1 MGKIKY
7 NIGLDIGTSSVGW
20 SVTDENGH
28 LMKHQGKNT
37 WGVRLFEEGE
47 TAATRRMYRSTRR
60 RLGRRKQRINKL
72 QEIFIEN
79 MNELD
84 REFFTRLKESFL
96 HIEDKNILSSS
107 ILFDDHEYSDVNYYK
122 KYPTIYHVRKD
133 LIDSKG
139 KKDLRLIYLALH
151 NILKYRGHF
160 LYGKVNFG
168 KVSANINSDLE
179 HIFSNVLIDSNDDIT
194 SINYTKMKEILSSSD
209 RPANK
214 QDGLHSLLLGKDK
227 AANKIIKEI
236 IKAVLGYKFNL
247 KNLFKIESAETIK
260 TISFQE
266 EIDEMEVEGLLG
278 EEVEIFH
285 ALKAIYSWVTLEEL
299 LGNIKSQNPEDK
311 TISSA
316 MIAKFDK
323 HKRELKMLKNLIKE
337 ICSKEDYNDL
347 FRREGKGHSY
357 TNYIKGITYCTLEQ
371 LNKNIKMILNKY
383 PLAKEH
389 KYYHKLNEAL
399 TQNQLLAKLN
409 TVDNA
414 VIPYQLHKSEME
426 KIIDTQG
433 KYYPF
438 LVENKELLIKM
449 LESKIPYYVGPLNK
463 HSDFS
468 WVEKTSDK
476 KGIYPWN
483 YEEIVDIDKTAEA
496 FIKRMTNKCTYLK
509 EEDVLPRHS
518 LIYSEFVLLN
528 ELNKVRINKRLIS
541 RDSKRKI
548 IEDVFKNKKTVKT
561 SDIVKWVRTN
571 PNGYIIKSSDN
582 ITVEGTQKENEFASS
597 LASYYDFKRLFGEI
611 DKSNVEMIEEIIN
624 WITIFEDKEILKR
637 KIKEKYALPKNQIDR
652 IMNFNYSGWARLSD
666 KLINGIRNY
675 KISES
680 SRHKGSTILDIM
692 WETNRNFMQIIN
704 DKNLD
709 FQERIE
715 ELNPLL
721 KKRKFAYEDIQELQ
735 GSPGIKRG
743 VWETVKI
750 IEEVVKVMGAKPDN
764 IFMEFSRS
772 DEAPRRT
779 NSRVNRMKQLYEE
792 IKKDVYMYNKE
803 GYDKTYKTLQKRIKA
818 NDKLDNRALYLYFT
832 QNGKCMYTG
841 ESLNPEQLSLYQ
853 IDHIMPQ
860 SYIKDDSMDNL
871 VLVTTKANQVK
882 KDNLILDF
890 EVRNKQYHF
899 WESLL
904 KNGLIGRKKYE
915 NLNRDI
921 IPDKEIIG
929 FINRQLVETR
939 QISKHVA
946 DLLSEVY
953 EDTKIISIKAKLVSD
968 YRKQY
973 DFYKNRDINDYHH
986 ANDALI
992 TSVIG
997 NFIIKRYPKFEDELN
1012 IKAYINNF
1020 KEKGMHTDNRN
1031 KYGFVLASMN
1041 KDYKGEDFTWE
1052 KDKEIS
1058 KVKKALSYKDCF
1070 ITKKI
1075 KEQTGQLFDETI
1087 YGAGHPKAKI
1097 PRKEGLDPKKY
1108 GGYSGVTNAYYL
1120 AIAYEKGKKIISKVV
1135 SIPIYKLP
1143 YIQEWGIERYIIEEE
1158 KIKNQDTLK
1167 ILKAKI
1173 KRYQLV
1179 EYQGHKVYL
1188 ISDGEQQ
1195 NAVQLIVDNKY
1206 SELLY
1211 KISSGNILSE
1221 LEREDEYDDLMVSFF
1236 DYYYEKLKTHY
1247 PLYENL
1253 LEDIKNSRVDYINFD
1268 ISQKADFIKQLL
1280 MITKASAAS
1289 GRFKIFNTTLKKED
1303 AGRMRRVWKIEDMI
1317 FIDQSIT
1324 GLFERRYGL

>member
-1 MGKIKY
+1 M
-7 NIGLDIGTSSVGW
+7 V
-20 SVTDENGH
+20 
-28 LMKHQGKNT
+28 
-37 WGVRLFEEGE
+37 
-47 TAATRRMYRSTRR
+47 
-60 RLGRRKQRINKL
+60 
-72 QEIFIEN
+72 
-79 MNELD
+79 
-84 REFFTRLKESFL
+84 
-96 HIEDKNILSSS
+96 
-107 ILFDDHEYSDVNYYK
+107 
-122 KYPTIYHVRKD
+122 
-133 LIDSKG
+133 
-139 KKDLRLIYLALH
+139 
-151 NILKYRGHF
+151 
-160 LYGKVNFG
+160 
-168 KVSANINSDLE
+168 
-179 HIFSNVLIDSNDDIT
+179 
-194 SINYTKMKEILSSSD
+194 
-209 RPANK
+209 
-214 QDGLHSLLLGKDK
+214 
-227 AANKIIKEI
+227 
-236 IKAVLGYKFNL
+236 
-247 KNLFKIESAETIK
+247 
-260 TISFQE
+260 
-266 EIDEMEVEGLLG
+266 
-278 EEVEIFH
+278 
-285 ALKAIYSWVTLEEL
+285 
-299 LGNIKSQNPEDK
+299 
-311 TISSA
+311 
-316 MIAKFDK
+316 
-323 HKRELKMLKNLIKE
+323 
-337 ICSKEDYNDL
+337 
-347 FRREGKGHSY
+347 
-357 TNYIKGITYCTLEQ
+357 
-371 LNKNIKMILNKY
+371 
-383 PLAKEH
+383 
-389 KYYHKLNEAL
+389 
-399 TQNQLLAKLN
+399 
-409 TVDNA
+409 
-414 VIPYQLHKSEME
+414 
-426 KIIDTQG
+426 
-433 KYYPF
+433 
-438 LVENKELLIKM
+438 
-449 LESKIPYYVGPLNK
+449 
-463 HSDFS
+463 
-468 WVEKTSDK
+468 
-476 KGIYPWN
+476 
-483 YEEIVDIDKTAEA
+483 
-496 FIKRMTNKCTYLK
+496 
-509 EEDVLPRHS
+509 
-518 LIYSEFVLLN
+518 
-528 ELNKVRINKRLIS
+528 
-541 RDSKRKI
+541 
-548 IEDVFKNKKTVKT
+548 
-561 SDIVKWVRTN
+561 IVKWIRTN
-571 PNGYIIKSSDN
+571 PNGYITKASDK
-582 ITVEGTQKENEFASS
+582 IIVEGTQKENEFASS
-597 LASYYDFKRLFGEI
+597 LASYYDFKKLFGEI

-637 KIKEKYALPKNQIDR
+637 KIKEKYGLQKSQIDR
-652 IMNFNYSGWARLSD
+652 IMNFNYSGWARLSE
-666 KLINGIRNY
+666 KLIDGIRNY
-675 KISES
+675 KVSEC
-680 SRHKGSTILDIM
+680 SRYKGSTILDIM
-692 WETNRNFMQIIN
+692 RETNQNFMQIIN

-715 ELNPLL
+715 ELNPLI
-721 KKRKFAYEDIQELQ
+721 KKSKLIYEDIQELQ

-750 IEEVVKVMGAKPDN
+750 IEEIVKVMGDKPDN

-779 NSRVNRMKQLYEE
+779 NSRANQMKQLYDE
-792 IKKDVYMYNKE
+792 IKKDVHMYNKE
-803 GYDKTYKTLQKRIKA
+803 GYNKTYKTLQERIKA

-871 VLVTTKANQVK
+871 VLVTTKANQLK
-882 KDNLILDF
+882 KDNLLLDF
-890 EVRNKQYHF
+890 EVRDKQHRF
-899 WESLL
+899 WENLL
-904 KNGLIGRKKYE
+904 KNRLISRKKYE

-921 IPDKEIIG
+921 IPDREIIG

-992 TSVIG
+992 TSVVG
-997 NFIIKRYPKFEDELN
+997 NFIIKRYPKFEDEVN

-1020 KEKGMHTDNRN
+1020 KEKGMHRDNRN

-1041 KDYKGEDFTWE
+1041 KDYKSEDFTWE

-1058 KVKKALSYKDCF
+1058 RVKKALSYKDCF
-1070 ITKKI
+1070 ITKKV

-1087 YGAGHPKAKI
+1087 YGANHPKAKI
-1097 PRKEGLDPKKY
+1097 PLKKGLDPKKY
-1108 GGYSGVTNAYYL
+1108 GGYSGVTNAYYV
-1120 AIAYEKGKKIISKVV
+1120 AIAYEKGKKIVNKVV

-1143 YIQEWGIERYIIEEE
+1143 YIQEWGIEKYIIEEE
-1158 KIKNQDTLK
+1158 KIKKQDTLK

-1195 NAVQLIVDNKY
+1195 NAVQLIIDNKY

-1211 KISSGNILSE
+1211 KISSGKILSE
-1221 LEREDEYDDLMVSFF
+1221 LEREDEYDGLMVSFF